1 MKDGLRRLTYLIC
14 FPAVANLILLCAAF
28 LDHAYVII
36 PVCVVLLF
44 YWIFLNILPYP
55 AKPEAPTRLT
65 ILMGGR
71 SLCYWALYGF
81 LIQLMIFIFFY
92 PFGIS
97 IDLVS
102 QKVFWINGVVSLLVH
117 LFVLWNGILRIFF
130 TSTRLRFSL
139 RLLMVLCMWIPVV
152 NLVVL
157 LYALRKVHQE
167 YDFGCYQASVR
178 QVRVGSDLCK
188 TQYPLL
194 LVHGIGFRDLR
205 YFNYWGRIPRELTR
219 YGATVHYGNQEAFG
233 TIVSNAEDI
242 KAKIF
247 DMMEETGTSK
257 VNILAHS
264 KGGLDSRYAIS
275 QLGMDEYVA
284 SLTTFN
290 TPHYGSSLVDFAC
303 GLLPERIYCF
313 IARIYDRMFTR
324 FGDRHPDFYTAVRQ
338 LGRKGN
344 QEFNEQNMDSPK
356 VYYQSYAT
364 IMKHCFSDLLLTIP
378 YCIIYPQEGKNDGL
392 VSIDSAKWGEFK
404 GVITNRYSRGIS
416 HGDIIDLKR
425 EDYRGFDVV
434 ERYVQIVSELKE
446 MGY

>member
-1 MKDGLRRLTYLIC
+1 MKVFFRRLPCLIC
-14 FPAVANLILLCAAF
+14 LPAVANLVLLYHVF
-28 LDHAYVII
+28 FDHVYVII

-44 YWIFLNILPYP
+44 YWMYFNILPYP
-55 AKPEAPTRLT
+55 AKPEAPVRLT

-71 SLCYWALYGF
+71 ALCYWAFYGF
-81 LIQLMIFIFFY
+81 LAQLMIFVFLY
-92 PFGIS
+92 PVWAIA
-97 IDLVS
+97 VS
-102 QKVFWINGVVSLLVH
+102 DQQVLWVNGAVSLFAY
-117 LFVLWNGILRIFF
+117 LFLLWNGILRIFF
-130 TSTRLRFSL
+130 TSTRLRLYL
-139 RLLMVLCMWIPVV
+139 RVLMVLCMWIPVV

-157 LYALRKVHQE
+157 LYALRKAHQE

-178 QVRVGSDLCK
+178 QVRAGSDLCK

-219 YGATVHYGNQEAFG
+219 YGATIYYGNQEAFG
-233 TIVSNAEDI
+233 TIVSNGEDI

-247 DMMEETGTSK
+247 EIMAETGAAK

-275 QLGMDEYVA
+275 QLGMDQYVA

-290 TPHYGSSLVDFAC
+290 TPHRGSKLVDFAC
-303 GLLPERIYCF
+303 GLLPESIYCL

-324 FGDRHPDFYTAVRQ
+324 FGDRHPDFYTSVKQ
-338 LGRKGN
+338 LGTKGS
-344 QEFNEQNMDSPK
+344 QEFNEHNVDSPQ

-378 YCIIYPQEGKNDGL
+378 YGIIYPQEGKNDGL
-392 VSIDSAKWGEFK
+392 VCIESAKWGEFK
-404 GVITNRYSRGIS
+404 GVITNRYRRGIS

-425 EDYRGFDVV
+425 EDYRGFDVI
-434 ERYVQIVSELKE
+434 ERYVQIVSELKQR
-446 MGY
+446 GY